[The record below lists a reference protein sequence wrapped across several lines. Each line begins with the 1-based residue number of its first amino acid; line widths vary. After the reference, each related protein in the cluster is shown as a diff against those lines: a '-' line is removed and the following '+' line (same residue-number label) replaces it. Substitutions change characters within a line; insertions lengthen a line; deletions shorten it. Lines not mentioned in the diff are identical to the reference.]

1 MLTACGTGISQT
13 SKATLVISQTGTIM
27 PTVPATL
34 ITPTCIPTTAS
45 PRPLATASSRPTM
58 EGMMTPDPAQLARWM
73 EYQDALA
80 RKFIPE
86 SYAQGIAVL
95 CEWVLLGQSESKLY
109 VWAVCQASGSIPTVR
124 SAPAVVHLDSGGTIQ
139 GVETPGS
146 GSNYVPD
153 IRKLFPSDVQ
163 EKIFARLV
171 DVGAM
176 RDHIYLR
183 LEHPEPPLI
192 VLSATSIP

>member
-1 MLTACGTGISQT
+1 
-13 SKATLVISQTGTIM
+13 
-27 PTVPATL
+27 
-34 ITPTCIPTTAS
+34 
-45 PRPLATASSRPTM
+45 
-58 EGMMTPDPAQLARWM
+58 
-73 EYQDALA
+73 
-80 RKFIPE
+80 
-86 SYAQGIAVL
+86 
-95 CEWVLLGQSESKLY
+95 
-109 VWAVCQASGSIPTVR
+109 
-124 SAPAVVHLDSGGTIQ
+124 VVHLDSGGTIQ